1 MKRLTLPAL
10 LAVAMA
16 AAGCQAADYPDA
28 PLAPKGVT
36 PGRRLPWPE
45 EAKPV
50 TDWSFASGE
59 QEIAIETR
67 GTKGRSS
74 VTVWCVVVDRKLYV
88 ATDSRSRKRWVAQIE
103 ASPSARVGI
112 AGRTYPVRARRVQKP
127 DEWDAVMAAYG
138 RKYAGQIARYDFPK
152 AGDTSSGRVFE
163 LLSAPAGSPQ
173 P

>member
-1 MKRLTLPAL
+1 MRWLALSGL
-10 LAVAMA
+10 LAVVLS
-16 AAGCQAADYPDA
+16 AAGCQAADAPDA

-45 EAKPV
+45 ETKPV
-50 TDWSFASGE
+50 GDWSFAAGE

-67 GTKGRSS
+67 GANGRSS
-74 VTVWCVVVDRKLYV
+74 VTVWCVVVDGKLYV

-103 ASPSARVGI
+103 RNPSARVGI

-127 DEWDAVMAAYG
+127 EEWDAVMAAYG

-152 AGDTSSGRVFE
+152 AGDMASGRVFE
-163 LLSAPAGSPQ
+163 LASAPAAP
-173 P
+173 